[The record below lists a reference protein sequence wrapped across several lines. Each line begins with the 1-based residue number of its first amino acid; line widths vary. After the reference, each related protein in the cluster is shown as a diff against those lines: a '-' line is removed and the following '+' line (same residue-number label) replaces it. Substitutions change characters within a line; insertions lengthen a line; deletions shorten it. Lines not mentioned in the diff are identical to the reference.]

1 MAKGQ
6 MRPKKEVKKP
16 KKDKADKT
24 QKATPASFEKGLS
37 ATGESGKK
45 KG

>member
-16 KKDKADKT
+16 KKDKVDKT
-24 QKATPASFEKGLS
+24 AKAPASFEKGLS
-37 ATGESGKK
+37 ATGEGGKK
-45 KG
+45 KD

>member
-6 MRPKKEVKKP
+6 MRPQKEVKKP
-16 KKDKADKT
+16 KKDKADKSS
-24 QKATPASFEKGLS
+24 KAAPASFEKGLS
-37 ATGESGKK
+37 ASGESGKK

>member
-1 MAKGQ
+1 MAKGA

-16 KKDKADKT
+16 KKDKTA
-24 QKATPASFEKGLS
+24 KAAPATFEKGVS
-37 ATGESGKK
+37 ATGENAKK

>member
-6 MRPKKEVKKP
+6 MRPQKEVKKP
-16 KKDKADKT
+16 KKDKTA
-24 QKATPASFEKGLS
+24 KAAPASFEKGVS
-37 ATGESGKK
+37 ATGEVVKK

>member
-24 QKATPASFEKGLS
+24 AKAAPASFEKGLS
-37 ATGESGKK
+37 ATGEGSKK